1 MPSKRKIIFII
12 VEGISDQTAL
22 AAIMSKLVRTENV
35 IVEFTRGD
43 ITTEFGVSPSNIAS
57 KVGNFIKDYSKPYSY
72 KASDYLEVIHI
83 IDTDGAFIGN
93 DKVLEASV
101 EETLY
106 DCDSIK
112 TPNCQKII
120 DRNQRKV
127 ENVKRLISLS
137 KVWVSIPYS
146 VYFFSCNLDHV
157 LYDNANVPWEDK
169 DRLATEFA
177 KQYRYHP
184 ENFLTFIQ
192 DNTFAIKKTYID
204 SWKHIEEGENSLKR
218 YTNINLV
225 FSEQAKNIKRALIQ
239 I

>member
-1 MPSKRKIIFII
+1 MMISKRKIIFII

-22 AAIMSKLVRTENV
+22 AAIMSKLIRTDNV

-57 KVGNFIKDYSKPYSY
+57 KIGDFVKQYSKPYSY

-101 EETLY
+101 VETY
-106 DCDSIK
+106 YGCDSIK
-112 TPNCQKII
+112 TSNCQKII
-120 DRNQRKV
+120 DRNQRKA
-127 ENVKRLISLS
+127 ENVKKLISLP

-157 LYDNANVPWEDK
+157 LHDKANVPGKDK

-177 KQYRYHP
+177 RKYRYHP
-184 ENFLTFIQ
+184 EDFLTFIQ
-192 DNTFAIKKTYID
+192 DNTYAINKTYID
-204 SWKHIEEGENSLKR
+204 SWKHIKEGENSLKR
-218 YTNINLV
+218 YTNVNLI
-225 FSEQAKNIKRALIQ
+225 FSEQAKNIKRILI
-239 I
+239 